1 MTNTFDKTPLC
12 IACEKKSDDIALYLL
27 KKGADPN
34 INSKDEYG
42 NELTPLMFACKY
54 KRRKM
59 VKALVSKKVDVNV
72 QIGEH
77 SALEIACTNNA
88 YSCFEYLLS
97 HGASLCENYEPDL
110 KTILHVACD
119 TGKLKFVKLLVEKGA
134 DINSIT
140 TEYMTPLHFACKS
153 GSLNVV
159 SYLIS
164 KGADTQVESISSFLS
179 FFFLLKK
186 NYSSRRN
193 LIFYLL

>member
-1 MTNTFDKTPLC
+1 MN
-12 IACEKKSDDIALYLL
+12 
-27 KKGADPN
+27 KGANPN
-34 INSKDEYG
+34 INSKDEAG
-42 NELTPLMFACKY
+42 NEFTPLMFACKFNR
-54 KRRKM
+54 KRI
-59 VKALVSKKVDVNV
+59 VKALISKGVDVNV

-110 KTILHVACD
+110 KTILHVACGI
-119 TGKLKFVKLLVEKGA
+119 GKLKFVKLLVEKGA

-164 KGADTQVESISSFLS
+164 KGADTQVESISSYFP
-179 FFFLLKK
+179 FFIKK
-186 NYSSRRN
+186 KYSS
-193 LIFYLL
+193 